1 MCLSLMYWYL
11 RSMYLGTKGDFFFQT
26 CVFLVLSIP
35 LCVSHFPTSTV
46 RTHSNTPVYF
56 GMTACALATSSRTI
70 CHRIPPIDAVAS
82 TSTLVDRRPLPPRTI
97 EFIHQPHSSSHHW
110 IDTSAM
116 DTDVPPTEVTFPA
129 GGDSPL
135 RHSSLISAAAFA
147 DVVALTTS
155 PAAAAASASTIV
167 LEVSQ
172 SFFYHII
179 VYIVWIHIVCILYEF
194 IPYR

>member
-11 RSMYLGTKGDFFFQT
+11 RSMYLGTMGDFFFQT

-35 LCVSHFPTSTV
+35 LCVSHFPSTV
-46 RTHSNTPVYF
+46 RTNSNTPVYF

-70 CHRIPPIDAVAS
+70 CHRIPPIDAVTS
-82 TSTLVDRRPLPPRTI
+82 TSTLVNQRPLPPRTI
-97 EFIHQPHSSSHHW
+97 KFIHQPHSSSHHW

-172 SFFYHII
+172 SFLLSPHRIYSMNSHFCQ
-179 VYIVWIHIVCILYEF
+179 WYEF
-194 IPYR
+194 IP